1 MSQQA
6 QQHLQQQAQQQEHQP
21 QQHYSLKWTN
31 HPGNVASVFSRLRDE
46 QLFTDVTLATG
57 DKQTIEAHRVVLS
70 AGSVYLERILALNP
84 CDHPTLVLSNI
95 RYRELKLL
103 LDFMYTGE
111 ISVDQP
117 LLPSLLEAAAWLN
130 VKGLYENRQQAEDWT
145 NTDTEM
151 PAAGQDD
158 ELTVTSPHHHLYTN
172 SFPTPSTKHLLKQQQ
187 QNQYKTSSD
196 PYVQCESSN
205 PKKRKRSFVEQE
217 HHQAA
222 AETAPGDGWM
232 EKVKQHKDSSTKRP
246 AKSDTKRSADILV
259 TPSRVIGCAN
269 TGWIVNASKDNN
281 DVTLDE
287 HDDKQSSSDECLLDV
302 GSNNS
307 GNRDDEDT
315 TISSPTSTKLEVD
328 DKDDIP
334 SLFSLTA
341 DPHTLISQLKGSES
355 SASLLKQAAVL
366 YNNTGSSLQEQQQQ
380 HAQQMVQAAMQTS
393 YLSQLAALHQQQHQ
407 SNAVAAA
414 VAAAA
419 QFHGSYTSSSFS
431 SAASNATQSTNTA
444 AAPQQ
449 QQPFKF
455 TGLLNTAPV
464 RRYKQYTESS
474 LQAALKEIMEGQS
487 INRSS
492 MKHNIPARTLRD
504 WMKRLNIKSVYTH
517 NKDGSNNGGGG
528 KDCGASVGSSSPEPV
543 DLNLSL
549 DKLKSVLTAG
559 GGGGG
564 GANTSSSFSSAD
576 EDDREH
582 LLKIDED
589 CTKMNNAL
597 PLVAS

>member
-1 MSQQA
+1 M
-6 QQHLQQQAQQQEHQP
+6 
-21 QQHYSLKWTN
+21 
-31 HPGNVASVFSRLRDE
+31 
-46 QLFTDVTLATG
+46 
-57 DKQTIEAHRVVLS
+57 
-70 AGSVYLERILALNP
+70 
-84 CDHPTLVLSNI
+84 
-95 RYRELKLL
+95 
-103 LDFMYTGE
+103 
-111 ISVDQP
+111 
-117 LLPSLLEAAAWLN
+117 LPSLLEAAAWLN
-130 VKGLYENRQQAEDWT
+130 VKGLYENRQQAENWT
-145 NTDTEM
+145 NTDM
-151 PAAGQDD
+151 PGGQDD
-158 ELTVTSPHHHLYTN
+158 ELTVTSPHRHQYN
-172 SFPTPSTKHLLKQQQ
+172 KPTPTPPSTDHLLKQQ
-187 QNQYKTSSD
+187 QNQYKTSTD
-196 PYVQCESSN
+196 HYGQCESSN
-205 PKKRKRSFVEQE
+205 PKKRKRSFVE
-217 HHQAA
+217 HDHQAA
-222 AETAPGDGWM
+222 AAMTVPRDGWM
-232 EKVKQHKDSSTKRP
+232 ENVKQHKDSSTKRP
-246 AKSDTKRSADILV
+246 ADDESDTKRRADILV

-269 TGWIVNASKDNN
+269 TGWIVDASKENN

-302 GSNNS
+302 GSNCNS
-307 GNRDDEDT
+307 GSRDDEDT
-315 TISSPTSTKLEVD
+315 SLSSPTSTKLEVE

-334 SLFSLTA
+334 SLFSLAA
-341 DPHTLISQLKGSES
+341 DPHTLISQLKGSDS
-355 SASLLKQAAVL
+355 GSNLLKQAAVL
-366 YNNTGSSLQEQQQQ
+366 YNSTGSSPQEQQQQ
-380 HAQQMVQAAMQTS
+380 HAAHQMVQAAMQTS

-419 QFHGSYTSSSFS
+419 AAQFHGSYTSSSFP

-444 AAPQQ
+444 TASQP

-549 DKLKSVLTAG
+549 DKLKSVLTAAA
-559 GGGGG
+559 GG

-589 CTKMNNAL
+589 CTKINNAL
-597 PLVAS
+597 PLVA